1 MHEKPIL
8 FFGGWVRRRV
18 NRLKKG
24 AWIVCRSKTGLGKK
38 RRGDVPE
45 GERGRDSN
53 AQYELEEPSC

>member
-8 FFGGWVRRRV
+8 FFLEGEVRRRV

-38 RRGDVPE
+38 E
-45 GERGRDSN
+45 GVMFLRGRGVETPMHTMS
-53 AQYELEEPSC
+53 